1 MPAAA
6 SCRLV
11 APRAAPNSPRR
22 AVVLERASR
31 ITSGDDY
38 RGVVRRG
45 SRFVGEHTVT
55 YVRMN
60 PKGGQPRF
68 GFIVAKT
75 VGNAV
80 TRNLVRRRLK
90 AICHD
95 SVVQA
100 THGADVVIRALP
112 SAATAPFASL
122 HAEVD
127 RAFAKRGVIVEAS
140 DAHR

>member
-1 MPAAA
+1 M
-6 SCRLV
+6 
-11 APRAAPNSPRR
+11 
-22 AVVLERASR
+22 LERASR

-95 SVVQA
+95 SVDSA
-100 THGADVVIRALP
+100 ARGSDVVIRALP
-112 SAATAPFASL
+112 SAATAPFAAL
-122 HAEVD
+122 HDELD
-127 RAFAKRGVIVEAS
+127 RAFAKRGVTPLPT
-140 DAHR
+140 DARR

>member
-1 MPAAA
+1 
-6 SCRLV
+6 
-11 APRAAPNSPRR
+11 
-22 AVVLERASR
+22 
-31 ITSGDDY
+31 
-38 RGVVRRG
+38 
-45 SRFVGEHTVT
+45 
-55 YVRMN
+55 MN

-95 SVVQA
+95 SVVHA
-100 THGADVVIRALP
+100 ARGADVVIRALP

-127 RAFAKRGVIVEAS
+127 RAFAKRGVTAETA
-140 DAHR
+140 DTHR